1 MSIGDLR
8 ERVTLQAKHR
18 ATDGGGG
25 FSESWSDVATVWASL
40 DWSPGGEALHRER
53 TVVKKG
59 WPAIAARIL
68 ARVENAVM
76 PRASER
82 APQAQEAAPRA
93 PAPRRRP
100 ALPRYKE
107 TPP

>member
-40 DWSPGGEALHRER
+40 DWSPGGEALSAGRIDAR
-53 TVVKKG
+53 PRMIATIRARADLTSLLRLLWKG
-59 WPAIAARIL
+59 RVFGIASAVAGVPECGFVQLHCI
-68 ARVENAVM
+68 ENE
-76 PRASER
+76 PS
-82 APQAQEAAPRA
+82 
-93 PAPRRRP
+93 
-100 ALPRYKE
+100 
-107 TPP
+107 